1 MRVHVNGRLPLI
13 KTSVIEYP
21 NGDEV
26 IATLVYEKL
35 EKHCVHCGR
44 LDHEMRDCLEAKHQK
59 KALLAEQGALQQ
71 TADDT
76 INKEDRMQPT
86 RSYAG
91 GPRRHSPRRED
102 RYRPYARNDQ
112 PRRANYPNSRA
123 ADRQNSR
130 NEKQTRDDLPAERR
144 DQSHYRRRDDR
155 SPSRRSVPPRN
166 VHETYSG
173 ASHTAIPY
181 GGKSRSGNPACEG
194 MELPPSPPRA
204 ALSLEQHNPH
214 RSWSRER
221 RSNCIPQLD
230 LDTARGDV
238 NEVMRQYSSCVDPSE
253 SAARKERIMIAEAQ
267 GRLEE
272 SAALMV
278 RASRARLENA
288 TTPTIHSPPSRE
300 TPERIPISDRL
311 GHMPSIQTVNTSTRV
326 PIMARLGP
334 LLDEVNISDTELT
347 ETLPQ
352 VMKRKPGRP
361 PGRKQVN
368 ASPAQG
374 TTSKKRQVLQA
385 KPPLNRRKASVEQ
398 TKASKTTK
406 GKRKTLYLPGIG
418 LNKGIA

>member
-1 MRVHVNGRLPLI
+1 
-13 KTSVIEYP
+13 
-21 NGDEV
+21 
-26 IATLVYEKL
+26 
-35 EKHCVHCGR
+35 
-44 LDHEMRDCLEAKHQK
+44 
-59 KALLAEQGALQQ
+59 
-71 TADDT
+71 
-76 INKEDRMQPT
+76 
-86 RSYAG
+86 
-91 GPRRHSPRRED
+91 
-102 RYRPYARNDQ
+102 
-112 PRRANYPNSRA
+112 
-123 ADRQNSR
+123 
-130 NEKQTRDDLPAERR
+130 
-144 DQSHYRRRDDR
+144 
-155 SPSRRSVPPRN
+155 
-166 VHETYSG
+166 
-173 ASHTAIPY
+173 
-181 GGKSRSGNPACEG
+181 
-194 MELPPSPPRA
+194 
-204 ALSLEQHNPH
+204 
-214 RSWSRER
+214 
-221 RSNCIPQLD
+221 
-230 LDTARGDV
+230 
-238 NEVMRQYSSCVDPSE
+238 
-253 SAARKERIMIAEAQ
+253 MIAEAQ

-406 GKRKTLYLPGIG
+406 GKRKSKNPLPPAGIVNGSVVPWVMWSLWKARNRLVFEGFSALPEDTLSTAIRMAREWSLKSKPEKPDSRSRIPEMISPVGSRIVRSDAAWSASSLTAGAGWVILSSPQNMTFQQHLEFVASPLMAEGLALREAVLTCQRLKLQHIRFESDSAQLIKCLSSNETSAELHSVVFDILKLSECFDSVSFVWLPRERNVEADG
-418 LNKGIA
+418 LAKGTLALFEPLVVGEIVNAPS

>member
-1 MRVHVNGRLPLI
+1 MSEGQPLAPLLPARCYAGVPMSTSPIPPPALADKRPSGALDRCDIGTYETADITEQALRMRVHVNGRLPLI

-204 ALSLEQHNPH
+204 ALSLEG
-214 RSWSRER
+214 E
-221 RSNCIPQLD
+221 
-230 LDTARGDV
+230 V

-347 ETLPQ
+347 
-352 VMKRKPGRP
+352 
-361 PGRKQVN
+361 
-368 ASPAQG
+368 
-374 TTSKKRQVLQA
+374 
-385 KPPLNRRKASVEQ
+385 
-398 TKASKTTK
+398 
-406 GKRKTLYLPGIG
+406 
-418 LNKGIA
+418 

>member
-35 EKHCVHCGR
+35 
-44 LDHEMRDCLEAKHQK
+44 DHEMRDCLEAKHQK
-59 KALLAEQGALQQ
+59 KALLAEQRALQQ

-130 NEKQTRDDLPAERR
+130 NEKQTRDDLPVERR

-230 LDTARGDV
+230 LDTARGEV
-238 NEVMRQYSSCVDPSE
+238 NEVMRQYSSCVDPS
-253 SAARKERIMIAEAQ
+253 
-267 GRLEE
+267 
-272 SAALMV
+272 
-278 RASRARLENA
+278 
-288 TTPTIHSPPSRE
+288 
-300 TPERIPISDRL
+300 
-311 GHMPSIQTVNTSTRV
+311 
-326 PIMARLGP
+326 
-334 LLDEVNISDTELT
+334 
-347 ETLPQ
+347 
-352 VMKRKPGRP
+352 
-361 PGRKQVN
+361 
-368 ASPAQG
+368 
-374 TTSKKRQVLQA
+374 
-385 KPPLNRRKASVEQ
+385 
-398 TKASKTTK
+398 
-406 GKRKTLYLPGIG
+406 
-418 LNKGIA
+418 